1 MNFVGADKKRFQL
14 EVTETASQRADHRY
28 EVQGQRKGIAP
39 SGSSSFRSFLRVFF
53 LFFYRVFFFSWWV
66 FPCWVSPGF
75 RRYYTAEGRQL
86 VKRLLAAEEQRDAAL
101 NDISRRIFGQ
111 FARRSGKRS
120 TLPP

>member
-53 LFFYRVFFFSWWV
+53 FRGGFFRVGCRQASGATTRPRAASW
-66 FPCWVSPGF
+66 
-75 RRYYTAEGRQL
+75 
-86 VKRLLAAEEQRDAAL
+86 
-101 NDISRRIFGQ
+101 
-111 FARRSGKRS
+111 
-120 TLPP
+120 

>member
-39 SGSSSFRSFLRVFF
+39 SGSYSFSSFFFVFLPS
-53 LFFYRVFFFSWWV
+53 FFFSWWV